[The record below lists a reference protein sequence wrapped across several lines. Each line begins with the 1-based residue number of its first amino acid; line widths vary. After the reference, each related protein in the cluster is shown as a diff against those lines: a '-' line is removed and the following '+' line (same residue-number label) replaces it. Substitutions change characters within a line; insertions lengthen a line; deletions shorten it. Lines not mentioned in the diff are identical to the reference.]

1 MYSEW
6 GCLRNDENRATKKP
20 WIMFD
25 SQASAGVGRRGIEVE
40 LSDYHRL
47 PSREEE
53 LSPQSLLQG
62 ESSKPE
68 VIVDLDA
75 FFERLYTYYCGK
87 GLWCIVIRWVIELLS
102 LGFTICFSGFFLLI
116 VDWQVLHTCGIHAV
130 EPCDLLTE
138 VVKEHPLDPLTFS
151 KCIVVTYL
159 ILFSLYWGFCF
170 LRFLVQLREVLKV
183 RYFYRNRLQISD
195 RELQTLSWSALLD
208 KIVKFQEHQR
218 LCVLRELSA
227 HDVVMRIM
235 RRDNYLIG
243 MVNKGILAVPLPAW
257 VPGSGPVVFH
267 DTTSSKRRLLL
278 TKTLEWSLDWCVLQ
292 HMFDRM
298 DGYKEEG
305 YSSQDRQ
312 SIPTV
317 HEVGEGQAKQ
327 RKVFHMQLV
336 SCYRCDLVQAIDGE
350 PKVYGVFTVSTTGTA
365 SPGTMFGGM
374 QNMVPNSMYA
384 NIDMQPRFWGT
395 QGQFEVSQGN
405 LGMAG
410 FSIPPVNMTPRHQH
424 VSGPGSTD
432 GSHRNF
438 LVRKDFIDNPQ
449 GLQRRL
455 MTVGLAM
462 LFLSPFLVIFMFVY
476 FFLRHA
482 EEFYHHPSS
491 ATSRRWSNL
500 ARWMFREFNEMDHL
514 FSQRLNSSYKH
525 AVEYMKQFPSMILSQ
540 LAKFVSFVAGGFAAT
555 LLIVAFLDESLLE
568 AHLFGRNLLWFAAV
582 FTTITAISRSFV
594 IEEFQVFE
602 PERYLRLVSCFT
614 HYMPKHWRGAENKD
628 AVRAEFESLFQYTGM
643 TLLEELLSIFVTPY
657 ALLFLFPKYVEE
669 MLQFIRDFTV
679 HIDGVGDVCSLSV
692 FDFEHH
698 GNQNYGSPFHTDKAM
713 RSCQGKM
720 EKSFVSF
727 QNSYPHWVPDCNGKR
742 FLSILADF
750 QVRSTDEL
758 QQASTY
764 PHQFPRPRNY
774 GVQSNFLSLIMQP
787 GYGFK
792 WPPSYSSSAQVQFQS
807 SDLRGDLLFWGNNLP
822 LDQLYW
828 LVDQYYMSRSS
839 QFGMRPAGT
848 DLEVGN
854 EVESSESY
862 HRRNVVYTSMPSNVT
877 HITEM
882 AGGFGAQ
889 TSNSEAC
896 QNLLHSRKN
905 GPGQFSSLSSIHEL
919 PQDTFREASEIS
931 ERLENVG
938 TRQNTPYLR
947 RPDMIQW
954 VPQQQGQP
962 STLLTQGSF
971 LEPPAFGVGHFA
983 GSSYGS
989 SHDSDEDQ
997 ERAWDLMHSRRTHA
1011 SSLVEEKF
1019 SEFELPFG
1027 DVYDDTR
1034 PS

>member
-1 MYSEW
+1 MCSEW
-6 GCLRNDENRATKKP
+6 GRLRNDENRAARKP

-25 SQASAGVGRRGIEVE
+25 SQASTGVGRRGIEVE

-47 PSREEE
+47 PSGEEE

-116 VDWQVLHTCGIHAV
+116 VDWQVLHTCGVHAV

-138 VVKEHPLDPLTFS
+138 AVKEHPLDPLTFS

-183 RYFYRNRLQISD
+183 RYFYHNRLQISD

-208 KIVKFQEHQR
+208 KIVKFQEHQC
-218 LCVLRELSA
+218 LCVVRELSA

-292 HMFDRM
+292 HMFDRRSEIM
-298 DGYKEEG
+298 DIVESRWTFMSRPIHGMAAMLHRLYKTPALFMDTSLSTLQTN
-305 YSSQDRQ
+305 Y
-312 SIPTV
+312 IN
-317 HEVGEGQAKQ
+317 
-327 RKVFHMQLV
+327 KVFSEEQQL
-336 SCYRCDLVQAIDGE
+336 AIDAE
-350 PKVYGVFTVSTTGTA
+350 FA
-365 SPGTMFGGM
+365 SYM
-374 QNMVPNSMYA
+374 NS
-384 NIDMQPRFWGT
+384 
-395 QGQFEVSQGN
+395 
-405 LGMAG
+405 LGPSFVRAVATREEATK
-410 FSIPPVNMTPRHQH
+410 FPLTW
-424 VSGPGSTD
+424 
-432 GSHRNF
+432 NF

-568 AHLFGRNLLWFAAV
+568 AHLLGRNLLWFAAV

-628 AVRAEFESLFQYTGM
+628 AVQAEFESLFQYTGM

-679 HIDGVGDVCSLSV
+679 HIDGVGDVCSLTV
-692 FDFEHH
+692 FDFEQH

-750 QVRSTDEL
+750 QVRSIDEL

-807 SDLRGDLLFWGNNLP
+807 ADLRGDLLFWGNNLP

-854 EVESSESY
+854 DAESFEPH
-862 HRRNVVYTSMPSNVT
+862 HRRNVVYTSMPSSVT

-882 AGGFGAQ
+882 GRDFGAE

-896 QNLLHSRKN
+896 QNVLHSRRN
-905 GPGQFSSLSSIHEL
+905 VPGQFPSLSSIHEL

-931 ERLENVG
+931 ERLGNVG
-938 TRQNTPYLR
+938 TRQNTPYIR

-971 LEPPAFGVGHFA
+971 LEPPSFGVGHFA

-989 SHDSDEDQ
+989 PHDSDEDQ
-997 ERAWDLMHSRRTHA
+997 ERAWDLMHSRRTHT
-1011 SSLVEEKF
+1011 SSIVEEKF

-1027 DVYDDTR
+1027 DVYDDTHQ
-1034 PS
+1034 S